1 MVHPS
6 RSGVCSVVR
15 KVYRIFV
22 LVFSV
27 VLLSSCV
34 ADTKYKPKIS
44 SDASN
49 YQWVKN
55 SGDAALP
62 LAAAMGFCD
71 KEANEE
77 SAKTAA
83 VLSLG
88 KTYTAGSSEQ
98 VLETESLE
106 TLKASEMSKCMSGLG
121 FIKK

>member
-1 MVHPS
+1 MGHLS
-6 RSGVCSVVR
+6 RSGVCAVVR
-15 KVYRIFV
+15 EVYRIFV
-22 LVFSV
+22 LMFSA
-27 VLLSSCV
+27 VLLSSCA

-49 YQWVKN
+49 YQWVLN
-55 SGDAALP
+55 IGDAALP
-62 LAAAMGFCD
+62 LAAAMEFCD

-83 VLSLG
+83 VLSLS

-98 VLETESLE
+98 VLETGSLE
-106 TLKASEMSKCMSGLG
+106 AFKASEISRCMSGLG

>member
-1 MVHPS
+1 M
-6 RSGVCSVVR
+6 R
-15 KVYRIFV
+15 KVYGIFV

-55 SGDAALP
+55 IGDAALP
-62 LAAAMGFCD
+62 SAAAMEFCD

-77 SAKTAA
+77 TAKTAA
-83 VLSLG
+83 VLSLD

-98 VLETESLE
+98 VLETDSLE
-106 TLKASEMSKCMSGLG
+106 ILKASEMSRCMSGLG